1 MGSRQVEKRH
11 CRRRC
16 LVRAVPLKAGDACG
30 RWKTLLRFLPGADR
44 ERVLLAPENALFI
57 SLGQACVF
65 SCPSTFGLQSSL
77 FLESP
82 DLPLPPPLPRGP
94 APTTPCPSVFST
106 DFSWLCRHCLDFSRS
121 VLLGCLIMGLLSSWR
136 KLAIVILALT
146 EHPDPV
152 SSS

>member
-1 MGSRQVEKRH
+1 MGSRQVEKGH
-11 CRRRC
+11 CRRCC
-16 LVRAVPLKAGDACG
+16 LVRAVSPEGRGCMWEVEDSAQVSFRCG
-30 RWKTLLRFLPGADR
+30 QGH
-44 ERVLLAPENALFI
+44 VLLAPENAVFI

-82 DLPLPPPLPRGP
+82 DLPLPPPLPQGP
-94 APTTPCPSVFST
+94 APTTPCPSLFST
-106 DFSWLCRHCLDFSRS
+106 DFSWLCRRYLDCSRS
-121 VLLGCLIMGLLSSWR
+121 VLLGCLIMGLLSPWR

-146 EHPDPV
+146 EHPDLV